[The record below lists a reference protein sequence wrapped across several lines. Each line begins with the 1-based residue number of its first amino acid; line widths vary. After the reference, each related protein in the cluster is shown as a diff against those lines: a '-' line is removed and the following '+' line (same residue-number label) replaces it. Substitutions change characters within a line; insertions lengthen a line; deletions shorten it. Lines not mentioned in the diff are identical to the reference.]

1 MTQGDFS
8 DVTGLP
14 DDLGVGDDLT
24 RAEQRLSV
32 RAERRRYDKPVTV
45 VEGFDDD
52 GVDLDELASTLKRR
66 LAAGGTV
73 DDDRIELQGDHADR
87 LPDVLRDEGFR
98 IAA

>member
-1 MTQGDFS
+1 VTREDFS

-14 DDLGVGDDLT
+14 DDLGGGDDLT

-32 RAERRRYDKPVTV
+32 RVERRRYDKPMTV
-45 VEGFDDD
+45 VEGFND
-52 GVDLDELASTLKRR
+52 GVDLAELAPTLKRR

-73 DDDRIELQGDHADR
+73 DGDRIELQGDHADR
-87 LPDVLRDEGFR
+87 LPDVLYDEGFR

>member
-1 MTQGDFS
+1 VTREDFS

-14 DDLGVGDDLT
+14 DDLGVVDDLT

-32 RAERRRYDKPVTV
+32 RVERRRYDKPVTV
-45 VEGFDDD
+45 VEGFDDS
-52 GVDLDELASTLKRR
+52 VDLAELASTLKRR

-73 DDDRIELQGDHADR
+73 DGDRIELQGDHADR